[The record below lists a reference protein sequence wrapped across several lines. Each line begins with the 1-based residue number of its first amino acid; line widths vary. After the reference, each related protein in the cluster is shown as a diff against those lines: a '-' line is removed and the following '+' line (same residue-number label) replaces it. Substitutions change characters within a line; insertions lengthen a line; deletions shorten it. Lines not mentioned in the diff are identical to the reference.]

1 MDVVED
7 VSSYKKLLLFKRF
20 GKRFANGSTFAK
32 ITDSK
37 MSQFFPHVIILKQDL
52 HIKRIVTLE
61 SKVRLGH
68 SKKLKKT

>member
-7 VSSYKKLLLFKRF
+7 VSSYKKLLLS
-20 GKRFANGSTFAK
+20 KRFANGSTFAK